1 MKQSILLTALLLTA
15 ALTANAQLFWKIEG
29 NGMKSPSYLYGTF
42 HLLCPEDFELDS
54 QKSDALEN
62 CDQLVLELDL
72 SDPNVLMASQFAA
85 FMKDEHN
92 LREYLSEEDYN
103 QMADSVLA
111 KTGMPLALLS
121 GMKPLMVASVL
132 YPSVLGCTPISPE
145 MRFAQF
151 MKERNKTV
159 LGLEEVEEQMRV
171 FDSIPYQLQ
180 ADMLKEYILTPSSM
194 IDETEGML
202 KAYLEGDLE
211 QMVGMVAEGEEN
223 KLAAYDDILLND
235 RNERWIARIE
245 NMILEKPT
253 FIAVGAAHLG
263 GSKGVIELLRKEGYV
278 ITPVVK

>member
-1 MKQSILLTALLLTA
+1 
-15 ALTANAQLFWKIEG
+15 
-29 NGMKSPSYLYGTF
+29 MKSPSYLYGTF
-42 HLLCPEDFELDS
+42 HLLCPEDFDLDS
-54 QKSDALEN
+54 LKSSALEN

-72 SDPNVLMASQFAA
+72 SDPDVLLASQFAA

-92 LREYLSEEDYN
+92 LREYVSESEYN

-151 MKERNKTV
+151 MKERNKAV
-159 LGLEEVEEQMRV
+159 LGLEQVEEQMRV
-171 FDSIPYQLQ
+171 FDSIPYQVQ

-202 KAYLEGDLE
+202 KAYLEGNLE

-223 KLAAYDDILLND
+223 QLAAYDDILLND
-235 RNERWIARIE
+235 RNERWIAPIE
-245 NMILEKPT
+245 KMILEKPT

-263 GSKGVIELLRKEGYV
+263 GSKGVIELLRKEGYT